1 MPNGEFHGGGDSGE
15 APRGLV
21 EALRRLD
28 ASGGAL
34 PPAVDLE
41 VLATARRRLE
51 QRRRARYVGRGAGAL
66 ASAAALG
73 LAAWALWPTHRT
85 VTPSLLAGDA
95 DGSGV
100 VDMLDA
106 LIVANGVRDGSA
118 ARAWDINGDGAVTRA
133 DVDLVAMSAVRLGAG
148 TVAP

>member
-1 MPNGEFHGGGDSGE
+1 MQAPNPHDRFDSGE
-15 APRGLV
+15 ASRGLA

-28 ASGGAL
+28 ASGGSL

-41 VLATARRRLE
+41 VLAAARRSFE

-66 ASAAALG
+66 ASAAAVG
-73 LAAWALWPTHRT
+73 LAAWALWPSQGT
-85 VTPSLLAGDA
+85 VTPSRLAGDA

-106 LIVANGVRDGSA
+106 LIVANGVRDGA
-118 ARAWDINGDGAVTRA
+118 APAAWDINGDGAVTRA

>member
-1 MPNGEFHGGGDSGE
+1 MDT
-15 APRGLV
+15 
-21 EALRRLD
+21 LRRLD
-28 ASGGAL
+28 ASGGGL
-34 PPAVDLE
+34 PPTVDLE
-41 VLATARRRLE
+41 VLAAARRRFG
-51 QRRRARYVGRGAGAL
+51 QRSRARLVGRGAGAL

-73 LAAWALWPTHRT
+73 FVAWALWPTQRT
-85 VTPSLLAGDA
+85 VAPSLLAGDA

-118 ARAWDINGDGAVTRA
+118 ARAWDLDGDGAVTRA